1 MNKITTSYS
10 LITIIANTRSPSK
23 EEIWVR
29 CFEWGGVLEPDRLEA
44 VWVPEATESWRWWGE
59 FHQNCLEQGVPRLE
73 RGSAQRDDRGFTK
86 LSWSAQCLKNERLW
100 QWGYWDMER
109 HNIWYGIQNIR
120 TYSVGNVCKCQSSPN
135 TNTIEIQWIMFSH
148 CHICWRRVEKAK

>member
-10 LITIIANTRSPSK
+10 LIAIIANTRSPSK

-59 FHQNCLEQGVPRLE
+59 FHQNCLEQGLPRLE

-86 LSWSAQCLKNERLW
+86 LSSSAQCLKNERLK
-100 QWGYWDMER
+100 QWGIEMER
-109 HNIWYGIQNIR
+109 HIIWYGIQNIH
-120 TYSVGNVCKCQSSPN
+120 TYYVGNVCKCQSSPN
-135 TNTIEIQWIMFSH
+135 TNTIEKQWIMFSH